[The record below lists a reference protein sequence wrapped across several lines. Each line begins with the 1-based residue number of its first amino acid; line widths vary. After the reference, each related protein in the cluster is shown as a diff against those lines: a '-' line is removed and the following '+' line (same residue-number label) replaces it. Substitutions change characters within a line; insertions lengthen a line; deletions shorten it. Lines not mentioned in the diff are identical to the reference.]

1 MDFCGHYFGHIY
13 SGKEAAL
20 NKYIADLHFYDENI
34 LKSDGRQYFHSIDA
48 MNLHMIHQWNRY
60 VSTKDI
66 VYVIGDLFTHQTT
79 AAQANAVLQQLKGR
93 ICLIEGN
100 HDYKWLNTPGV
111 NTRRFEWVKIQTY
124 VWESRKRTVLLNHYP
139 ILFFGNNHGKDQD
152 GGLKMYMMHGHV
164 HNGPENQLLTD
175 FEQTAQQR
183 YITTIKGQQEPMTC
197 NLINCFCEFSDY
209 IPLTLNQWIILRN
222 HDYQINKCRDL
233 IFPQTTEDGAFDLQ
247 ELTIGSFLQRR

>member
-13 SGKEAAL
+13 GGKEAAL

-34 LKSDGRQYFHSIDA
+34 LKSDGRQCFHSIDA
-48 MNLHMIHQWNRY
+48 MNLHMIHQWNQY

-124 VWESRKRTVLLNHYP
+124 VWESRKRT
-139 ILFFGNNHGKDQD
+139 
-152 GGLKMYMMHGHV
+152 
-164 HNGPENQLLTD
+164 ELLTA